1 MVKAY
6 NLKNSVI
13 FKDSSL
19 ENYNFY
25 VLKKNLEFF
34 HDSTL
39 IDTDIEI
46 GAYFQRSISESNE
59 IMSFEIG
66 DVLRISRYLNLD
78 TKIDNVYVVQIKRIQ
93 YNSSGRH
100 AVLTISHI

>member
-1 MVKAY
+1 MVKTY

-13 FKDSSL
+13 FKDASL

-25 VLKKNLEFF
+25 VLKKNLGFF
-34 HDSTL
+34 NHTSL
-39 IDTDIEI
+39 IDTDIDI
-46 GAYFQRSISESNE
+46 GAYFQRSITECNE

-66 DVLRISRYLNLD
+66 DVLRIYRYLLLD
-78 TKIDNVYVVQIKRIQ
+78 TKVDDVFVVQIKRIQ
-93 YNSSGRH
+93 YNKSGRH